1 VGEITVRDAAPGDG
15 AGIVRCHEDSAR
27 YYVELA
33 PELFRLPDEN
43 GLVEFAEPK
52 GPRPDDHLE
61 IVAEID
67 GEIAGHL
74 EAKLEPP
81 LESARFQIVSEVGE
95 TRLFINALATAEPFK
110 RRGVATGL
118 VQAAEEW
125 GRERGARL
133 RSSTPGWRA
142 RAPFRSGRSEWAT
155 AGGRSSSANRSAK
168 RAR

>member
-1 VGEITVRDAAPGDG
+1 VGEITVRDAGPGDG

-33 PELFRLPDEN
+33 PELFRLPDED
-43 GLVEFAEPK
+43 GLVEFVEPK
-52 GPRPDDHLE
+52 DSLPDDYLE
-61 IVAEID
+61 IVAEVD

-95 TRLFINALATAEPFK
+95 TRLVINALATAEPFK
-110 RRGVATGL
+110 RQGVATAL

-125 GRERGARL
+125 GRECGATSAFLDTWVESPSSVPFWEGRMGYERRSIIFRKPL
-133 RSSTPGWRA
+133 R
-142 RAPFRSGRSEWAT
+142 
-155 AGGRSSSANRSAK
+155 
-168 RAR
+168 

>member
-1 VGEITVRDAAPGDG
+1 MSVITVRDAAPGDG

-33 PELFRLPDEN
+33 PELFRLPDED

-52 GPRPDDHLE
+52 GSLPDDYLE

-74 EAKLEPP
+74 EAKLEPA
-81 LESARFQIVSEVGE
+81 LESARFQIVSDVGE
-95 TRLFINALATAEPFK
+95 TRLFINALATAERFK

-118 VQAAEEW
+118 VRAAEEW
-125 GRERGARL
+125 GRERGATSVFLDTWVNSPSSVPFWEERMGYDRRSIIFRKPL
-133 RSSTPGWRA
+133 R
-142 RAPFRSGRSEWAT
+142 
-155 AGGRSSSANRSAK
+155 
-168 RAR
+168 